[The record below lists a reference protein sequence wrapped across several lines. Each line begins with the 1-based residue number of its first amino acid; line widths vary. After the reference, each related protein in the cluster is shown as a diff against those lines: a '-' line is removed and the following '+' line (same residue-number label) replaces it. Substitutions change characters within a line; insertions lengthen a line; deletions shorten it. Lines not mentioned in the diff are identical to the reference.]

1 MGEETVNT
9 EMMEAA
15 ENVPCR
21 MCSYV
26 PDLVYNFV
34 SISKAT
40 ESGKIVQFNSSGC
53 RFINHREEMIAF
65 AERCDNLFHLK
76 ANKSQMSAN
85 TMSKQNKLR
94 LWHRCFGHL
103 NTQSIYRMVKEELV
117 NNLDCSTSCEVEF
130 CEACI
135 GGKQCKK
142 SFEATKTSTTTP
154 LELVHSDICG
164 KMGMRYGGVA
174 EYFLTLLDDKTRYIW
189 IYPHTKDKVC
199 QRFKEWQAEV
209 ENSKG

>member
-53 RFINHREEMIAF
+53 RFINHREEMIA
-65 AERCDNLFHLK
+65 
-76 ANKSQMSAN
+76 
-85 TMSKQNKLR
+85 LR
-94 LWHRCFGHL
+94 KDV
-103 NTQSIYRMVKEELV
+103 I
-117 NNLDCSTSCEVEF
+117 TSF
-130 CEACI
+130 I
-135 GGKQCKK
+135 
-142 SFEATKTSTTTP
+142 
-154 LELVHSDICG
+154 
-164 KMGMRYGGVA
+164 
-174 EYFLTLLDDKTRYIW
+174 
-189 IYPHTKDKVC
+189 
-199 QRFKEWQAEV
+199 
-209 ENSKG
+209 